1 MGDLMKEVADI
12 AAREKLWVSGDTI
25 VVAVSGGPDSTALLD
40 IMHRL
45 SMAQGFS
52 LVAAHVD
59 HGFRGEESAR
69 EAVSVRRFAEGLGVR
84 FESALID
91 VPAFI
96 EETRMNAQAAARE
109 KRYLFLHDIAT
120 KYGASRIALAHHADD
135 QAETVLMRIIRGTS
149 PGGLSGIPLRR
160 SEKNVELIRPLLRM
174 NKSDILRYC
183 EERVLT
189 YSEDSSN
196 AKRHYFRNS
205 IRLDVLPALT
215 KYNPQLSDSLVRLSE
230 LASAEDEWMDAET
243 RVVYDRHV
251 KLVQG
256 GCQIDRKAMLDLHV
270 ALQRRLIKLILN
282 YMGLETETT
291 SFDGVETIRMA
302 AAEGAPSTWSVD
314 VGGGIRCLRE
324 YDTMRFVRADR
335 YTEDNAAEPGRYA
348 YDAYGGEEQ
357 MKVLAVPEA
366 GAALTFTLEEAPVD
380 GGKPSGRLEAVFD
393 ADELALPLA
402 VRNRRPG
409 DRMRVLGLNGAK
421 KVQDMFVD
429 DRIAP
434 SRRERLPLLV
444 DADGHILWIPG
455 VRRGA
460 SAQISDSTQR
470 VLRIRA
476 DFTPEDDF
484 GSNKTHS
491 SIHSI
496 GKNVGGPGIAE

>member
-1 MGDLMKEVADI
+1 MGDLMKEVADT
-12 AAREKLWVSGDTI
+12 AARERLWEPGDTI

-40 IMHRL
+40 ILQRL
-45 SMAQGFS
+45 SQAQRLS

-59 HGFRGEESAR
+59 HGFRGEESAL
-69 EAVSVRRFAEGLGVR
+69 EAESVRRFAEGLGVR
-84 FESALID
+84 FEAAFID
-91 VPAFI
+91 IPAFI

-109 KRYLFLHDIAT
+109 KRYLFLHEIAQ
-120 KYGASRIALAHHADD
+120 KYAASRIALAHHADD

-149 PGGLSGIPLRR
+149 PSGLAGISLRR
-160 SEKNVELIRPLLRM
+160 TEKNVELIRPLLRM

-183 EERVLT
+183 EERDLT

-215 KYNPQLSDSLVRLSE
+215 KYNPQLSDSLVRLAE
-230 LASAEDEWMDAET
+230 LASAEDEWMNAET
-243 RVVYDRHV
+243 RASYGRHV

-291 SFDGVETIRMA
+291 SFDGVETIRTA
-302 AAEGAPSTWSVD
+302 AGDGAASTWSAD

-324 YDTMRFVRADR
+324 YDTMRFLHTGTEVNDAQPVRYEYEAC
-335 YTEDNAAEPGRYA
+335 GV
-348 YDAYGGEEQ
+348 EE
-357 MKVLAVPEA
+357 MTKRLAVPEA
-366 GAALTFTLEEAPVD
+366 DAILTFTLEAPED
-380 GGKPSGRLEAVFD
+380 GSMRSGRMEAVFD
-393 ADELALPLA
+393 ADELAFPLT
-402 VRNRRPG
+402 VRNRCPG
-409 DRMRVLGLNGAK
+409 DRMRVFGLNGAK

-434 SRRERLPLLV
+434 SRRERIPLLI
-444 DADGHILWIPG
+444 DANGHILWIPG

-460 SAQISDSTQR
+460 SAQISSSTRR

-476 DFTPEDDF
+476 EFTSEDDI